1 MVMALNVN
9 VKGVG
14 RWSSRVQQ
22 GPARCQ
28 QGLITTF
35 LFVMRNGSGGGS
47 RGGELR

>member
-14 RWSSRVQQ
+14 RWSSRAQE
-22 GPARCQ
+22 RCQ

>member
-14 RWSSRVQQ
+14 RWSRAQE
-22 GPARCQ
+22 RCQ